1 MHFHRRTESEA
12 RGLGEVVLSAIV
24 LTRAARRRL
33 FPPLM
38 ELKLY
43 SREWCSW
50 CIDAKEFLEAHG
62 YKFTEI
68 DVGEDRQA
76 YDEMKQL
83 SEQTYVPTFVAGEYV
98 LANFDTD
105 QLEKFL
111 SEHQIS
117 P

>member
-1 MHFHRRTESEA
+1 MFR
-12 RGLGEVVLSAIV
+12 LS
-24 LTRAARRRL
+24 TAAEFDIYFPSVDGAMATRL
-33 FPPLM
+33 FALLM

-50 CIDAKEFLEAHG
+50 CIDAKDFLRQRG
-62 YKFTEI
+62 YKFIEI
-68 DVGEDRQA
+68 DIGKNRHAFE
-76 YDEMKQL
+76 EMKEL
-83 SEQTYVPTFVAGEYV
+83 SDQTYVPTFVAGDKV

-111 SEHQIS
+111 SEHEIA

>member
-1 MHFHRRTESEA
+1 VQRRFIAMVS
-12 RGLGEVVLSAIV
+12 
-24 LTRAARRRL
+24 
-33 FPPLM
+33 M

-50 CIDAKEFLEAHG
+50 CIDAKDYLSERG

-68 DVGEDRQA
+68 DVGQDRQA
-76 YDEMKQL
+76 YEEMKEI
-83 SEQTYVPTFVAGEYV
+83 SEQTYVPTLVLDDGDDDAKV

-105 QLEKFL
+105 QLEEFL
-111 SEHQIS
+111 RAHHAS

>member
-1 MHFHRRTESEA
+1 MA
-12 RGLGEVVLSAIV
+12 L
-24 LTRAARRRL
+24 
-33 FPPLM
+33 

-50 CIDAKEFLEAHG
+50 CIDAKEFLTERG

-68 DVGEDRQA
+68 DVGQDRQA
-76 YDEMKQL
+76 YEEMKEI
-83 SEQTYVPTFVAGEYV
+83 SEQTYVPTLVIEKDDDEEV

-105 QLEKFL
+105 QLQAFL
-111 SEHQIS
+111 RQHQIE

>member
-1 MHFHRRTESEA
+1 LTAELA
-12 RGLGEVVLSAIV
+12 LVLFSP
-24 LTRAARRRL
+24 R
-33 FPPLM
+33 M

-50 CIDAKEFLEAHG
+50 CMDAKEYLSERG

-68 DVGEDRQA
+68 DVGRDREA
-76 YDEMKQL
+76 YEEMKQL
-83 SEQTYVPTFVAGEYV
+83 SEQTYVPTFVAGDKV

-105 QLEKFL
+105 QLERFL
-111 SEHQIS
+111 SAHEIQ

>member
-1 MHFHRRTESEA
+1 MIKVCLER
-12 RGLGEVVLSAIV
+12 
-24 LTRAARRRL
+24 LTPVIRSRICTG
-33 FPPLM
+33 FM

-50 CIDAKEFLEAHG
+50 CIDAKEFLSSRG
-62 YKFTEI
+62 YAFVEI
-68 DVGEDRQA
+68 DVGQDRAA
-76 YDEMKQL
+76 YQEMKEL
-83 SEQTYVPTFVAGEYV
+83 SNQTYVPTFVAGNKV

-111 SEHQIS
+111 REHEIR

>member
-1 MHFHRRTESEA
+1 
-12 RGLGEVVLSAIV
+12 
-24 LTRAARRRL
+24 
-33 FPPLM
+33 M

-50 CIDAKEFLEAHG
+50 CIDAKDYLSEKG
-62 YKFTEI
+62 YRFEEI
-68 DVGEDRQA
+68 DVGQDHEAYED
-76 YDEMKQL
+76 MKKL
-83 SEQTYVPTFVAGEYV
+83 SAQTYVPTFVAGNKV

-111 SEHQIS
+111 NEHQIN